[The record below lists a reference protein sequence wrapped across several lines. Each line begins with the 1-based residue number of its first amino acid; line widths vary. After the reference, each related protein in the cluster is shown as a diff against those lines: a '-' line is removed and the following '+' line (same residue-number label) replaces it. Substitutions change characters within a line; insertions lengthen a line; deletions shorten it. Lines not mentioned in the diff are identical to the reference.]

1 MKAALFYG
9 GNDIRLK
16 TVPIPK
22 PERGHVQVRVQ
33 ATGICGGD
41 ISGYKTQPVRPHS
54 ARMAGHEP
62 TGIISA
68 LGEGVSKFEIGD
80 RVAIE
85 PTVPCNECPQCMNGN
100 YNICPKLQHV
110 GGMKR
115 GGGFA
120 EYMTT
125 PVDNAYFL
133 PPNVSFEAGAL
144 VEVYAVAV
152 HALARTPVQPGDKVV
167 VIGSGPVGMTIA
179 QMADVAGAQSVI
191 ILGKPDQPLKIAQ
204 EMMSCQT
211 INVDQEDP
219 AGTVKKITGGT
230 GATVV
235 FEAVGGRANT
245 LEQATEIAAKRGRI
259 CMVGGHSAPLS
270 FHEGYARSKE
280 LTISWSFCYGRR
292 DGEKEFQLAI
302 DLLATGKLNPDPLIT
317 HQYPLDNVLQAF
329 ETAAG
334 REVYGSIKVL
344 VLP

>member
-9 GNDIRLK
+9 GNDIRLD
-16 TVPIPK
+16 TVPIPE
-22 PERGHVQVRVQ
+22 PGSGEIQVRIQ

-41 ISGYKTQPVRPHS
+41 IAGYQRQSDQPHP

-68 LGEGVSKFEIGD
+68 LGDRVSKFQIGD

-85 PTVPCNECPQCMNGN
+85 PTIPCNECPQCMNGN
-100 YNICPKLQHV
+100 YNICATLQHV
-110 GGMKR
+110 GGMQK

-133 PPNVSFEAGAL
+133 PPHVSFEAGAL
-144 VEVYAVAV
+144 AEVYAVAM
-152 HALARTPVQPGDKVV
+152 HALTRVPVQPGDKVA

-179 QMADVAGAQSVI
+179 QMADVAGAQSVM
-191 ILGKPDQPLKIAQ
+191 ILGKPDQSLQIAQ
-204 EMMSCQT
+204 KMMSCYT
-211 INVDQEDP
+211 INVDQQDP
-219 AGTVKKITGGT
+219 VKVIKELSNGT

-245 LEQATEIAAKRGRI
+245 LQQATEIAAKRGRI
-259 CMVGGHSAPLS
+259 CMVGGHSAPLT
-270 FHEGYARSKE
+270 FHEGHAKSKE

-292 DGEKEFQLAI
+292 NGEKEFQLAI

-317 HQYPLDNVLQAF
+317 HKYPLDDIIQAF

-334 REVYGSIKVL
+334 REAYGSVKVL